1 MGLPKAKSK
10 AETYLQDGP
19 PNPLKMPKNV
29 RKVLYN
35 LMATTFVPQATWQ
48 QQIVKS
54 NILLLAHLLQSHCI
68 RSPNWFVS
76 LEQIENECNITSKKR
91 NPSCPANRILYNGWL
106 QLCTLLLLPISY
118 ILTGSGFFQE
128 FGAVSRTNVL
138 RKSFYCAA
146 VILALIS
153 LHEQSATADNIKET
167 SCVKKKSWKVSGL
180 KRLLKCA
187 AWFAP

>member
-1 MGLPKAKSK
+1 MV
-10 AETYLQDGP
+10 TII
-19 PNPLKMPKNV
+19 
-29 RKVLYN
+29 
-35 LMATTFVPQATWQ
+35 VPQATRE

-54 NILLLAHLLQSHCI
+54 NILLPAHLLQSHCI

-76 LEQIENECNITSKKR
+76 SEQIENECNVTAGKKKK
-91 NPSCPANRILYNGWL
+91 NSQNLSCPANRILYNGWV
-106 QLCTLLLLPISY
+106 QLCTVLLLPISY

-180 KRLLKCA
+180 KRLLKRA

>member
-1 MGLPKAKSK
+1 M
-10 AETYLQDGP
+10 
-19 PNPLKMPKNV
+19 PNSI
-29 RKVLYN
+29 RKVLYC
-35 LMATTFVPQATWQ
+35 LLDTIIVPQDTEEQ
-48 QQIVKS
+48 QTVKS
-54 NILLLAHLLQSHCI
+54 NIILAHLLQSHCI

-76 LEQIENECNITSKKR
+76 SERIENECNITSGKK
-91 NPSCPANRILYNGWL
+91 NPYCTANRILYNGWL
-106 QLCTLLLLPISY
+106 QLCTVLLLPKLY

-146 VILALIS
+146 MILALIW
-153 LHEQSATADNIKET
+153 LHEQSAKSDNRKET

-187 AWFAP
+187 GWFAP

>member
-1 MGLPKAKSK
+1 VGLPKSNSK
-10 AETYLQDGP
+10 GKTYLHDGYQKSF
-19 PNPLKMPKNV
+19 KMPNNI
-29 RKVLYN
+29 RKVLYRM
-35 LMATTFVPQATWQ
+35 LATIIVPREQR
-48 QQIVKS
+48 IVKS
-54 NILLLAHLLQSHCI
+54 NTLLAHLLQSHCI

-76 LEQIENECNITSKKR
+76 LEQTENERNITSEN
-91 NPSCPANRILYNGWL
+91 NPSCTANRILYNGWL
-106 QLCTLLLLPISY
+106 QRCSVLLLPIAY

-153 LHEQSATADNIKET
+153 LHEQSAKSDNIKET

-187 AWFAP
+187 GWFAP